1 MWELDY
7 KESWEVKNWCFW
19 TVVLGEDSWE
29 SLGLQG
35 EQLVNPKGNQSWIFI
50 GRTEAEAPILWPHD
64 AKNWLT
70 GKNPDVGNYWTQ
82 EMRRQRM
89 RWLDDIT
96 NSMDMGSRELWEL
109 VIDREAWCAAVH
121 GVAKNRTWLSD
132 WTELKK
138 FIWMLPNIVQKNPN
152 KLLGQLNIKY
162 MSSAHTHIYIYVCV
176 CVFMYFIWWFT
187 PSENILISE

>member
-1 MWELDY
+1 M
-7 KESWEVKNWCFW
+7 
-19 TVVLGEDSWE
+19 VLGEDSWE

-50 GRTEAEAPILWPHD
+50 GRTEAEAPILWPPD

-70 GKNPDVGNYWTQ
+70 GKNPDVGNYWRQ

-96 NSMDMGSRELWEL
+96 NSMDMGLRKLWEL

-187 PSENILISE
+187 PSENILMSE